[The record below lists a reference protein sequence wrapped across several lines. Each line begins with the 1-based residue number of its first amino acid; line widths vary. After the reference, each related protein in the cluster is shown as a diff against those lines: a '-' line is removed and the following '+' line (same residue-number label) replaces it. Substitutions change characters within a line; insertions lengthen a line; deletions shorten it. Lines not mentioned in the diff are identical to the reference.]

1 MSDKQERRYDKFK
14 RGYQAKID
22 QPPGKPP
29 QGGSNVK
36 PPPNQDKE
44 KNNPLIIYAPFY
56 LFPFLTDNW

>member
-22 QPPGKPP
+22 KPPGKPP

-44 KNNPLIIYAPFY
+44 KK
-56 LFPFLTDNW
+56 